1 MEDTEGNIK
10 KLIALILYF
19 SVPSVVYFSGVIM
32 KEMVKVFKAVADPNR
47 IRILK
52 MLQQKKMCVCELSA
66 VLGITQPSVSRH
78 LSMLRDAGLVRD
90 ERDSQW
96 INYELCEE
104 KVNKYAPV
112 LMGHIRKW
120 INEDPRISRDA
131 AMLKT
136 LNREKLCKKV

>member
-1 MEDTEGNIK
+1 
-10 KLIALILYF
+10 
-19 SVPSVVYFSGVIM
+19 M

-52 MLQQKKMCVCELSA
+52 MLQKKKMCVCELSA

-78 LSMLRDAGLVRD
+78 MGMLRDAGLVRD

-104 KVNKYAPV
+104 KLNQYAPV
-112 LMGHIRKW
+112 IMGNIRKW

-131 AMLKT
+131 GMLKT

>member
-1 MEDTEGNIK
+1 
-10 KLIALILYF
+10 
-19 SVPSVVYFSGVIM
+19 M

-90 ERDSQW
+90 ERNGQW
-96 INYELCEE
+96 IDYELCEE
-104 KVNKYAPV
+104 KINQYAPV
-112 LMGHIRKW
+112 LMRHIKSW
-120 INEDPRISRDA
+120 INDHPRVTEDA
-131 AMLKT
+131 GMLKR
-136 LNREKLCKKV
+136 LNRAKLCKKI

>member
-1 MEDTEGNIK
+1 
-10 KLIALILYF
+10 
-19 SVPSVVYFSGVIM
+19 M

-52 MLQQKKMCVCELSA
+52 MLQLKKMCVCELSA

-78 LSMLRDAGLVRD
+78 LSMLRDAGLVKD

-96 INYELCEE
+96 INYQLCEE

-112 LMGHIRKW
+112 IMGNIRKW
-120 INEDPRISRDA
+120 INEDPRVSRDA
-131 AMLKT
+131 GMLKT

>member
-1 MEDTEGNIK
+1 
-10 KLIALILYF
+10 
-19 SVPSVVYFSGVIM
+19 
-32 KEMVKVFKAVADPNR
+32 
-47 IRILK
+47 
-52 MLQQKKMCVCELSA
+52 VCELSA

-96 INYELCEE
+96 VNYELCEE
-104 KVNKYAPV
+104 KINKYAPV
-112 LMGHIRKW
+112 IMGNIRKW

-136 LNREKLCKKV
+136 LNREKLCKKA

>member
-1 MEDTEGNIK
+1 
-10 KLIALILYF
+10 
-19 SVPSVVYFSGVIM
+19 M

-47 IRILK
+47 VRILK

-90 ERDSQW
+90 ERNCQW
-96 INYELCEE
+96 IDYELCEE
-104 KVNKYAPV
+104 KINQYAPI
-112 LMGHIRKW
+112 LMKHIRTW
-120 INEDPRISRDA
+120 INEDQRVSRDA

>member
-1 MEDTEGNIK
+1 
-10 KLIALILYF
+10 
-19 SVPSVVYFSGVIM
+19 M

-52 MLQQKKMCVCELSA
+52 MLQKKKMCVCELSA

-90 ERDSQW
+90 ERDAQW

-104 KVNKYAPV
+104 KVNQYAPV
-112 LMGHIRKW
+112 IMANIRKW
-120 INEDPRISRDA
+120 INDDPRVSRDA
-131 AMLKT
+131 GMLKT
-136 LNREKLCKKV
+136 LNREKLCKKA

>member
-1 MEDTEGNIK
+1 
-10 KLIALILYF
+10 
-19 SVPSVVYFSGVIM
+19 M

-52 MLQQKKMCVCELSA
+52 MLQKKKMCVCELSA

-104 KVNKYAPV
+104 KVNKYAPII
-112 LMGHIRKW
+112 MGHIRKW

-131 AMLKT
+131 GMLKT

>member
-1 MEDTEGNIK
+1 
-10 KLIALILYF
+10 
-19 SVPSVVYFSGVIM
+19 M

-52 MLQQKKMCVCELSA
+52 MLQLKKMCVCELSA

-78 LSMLRDAGLVRD
+78 LSMLRDAGLVKD

-96 INYELCEE
+96 INYQLCEE

-112 LMGHIRKW
+112 IMGNIRKW

-131 AMLKT
+131 GMLKT
-136 LNREKLCKKV
+136 LNREKLCKKA

>member
-1 MEDTEGNIK
+1 
-10 KLIALILYF
+10 
-19 SVPSVVYFSGVIM
+19 M

-52 MLQQKKMCVCELSA
+52 MLQLKKMCVCELSA

-90 ERDSQW
+90 ERDAQW

-112 LMGHIRKW
+112 LMGQHPQMDKRRPARQQGCWHVK
-120 INEDPRISRDA
+120 NP
-131 AMLKT
+131 
-136 LNREKLCKKV
+136 

>member
-1 MEDTEGNIK
+1 
-10 KLIALILYF
+10 
-19 SVPSVVYFSGVIM
+19 
-32 KEMVKVFKAVADPNR
+32 MVKVFKAVADPNR

-90 ERDSQW
+90 ERDAQW

-104 KVNKYAPV
+104 KINKYAPV
-112 LMGHIRKW
+112 IMANIRKW
-120 INEDPRISRDA
+120 INDDPRVSRDA
-131 AMLKT
+131 GMLKT

>member
-1 MEDTEGNIK
+1 
-10 KLIALILYF
+10 
-19 SVPSVVYFSGVIM
+19 M

-90 ERDSQW
+90 ERNCQW
-96 INYELCEE
+96 IDYELCEE

-112 LMGHIRKW
+112 IMSHLTGW
-120 INEDPRISRDA
+120 INDNHRVKEDAS
-131 AMLKT
+131 MLKR
-136 LNREKLCKKV
+136 LNREKLCKKA

>member
-1 MEDTEGNIK
+1 
-10 KLIALILYF
+10 
-19 SVPSVVYFSGVIM
+19 M

-90 ERDSQW
+90 ERNVQW
-96 INYELCEE
+96 IDYELCAE
-104 KVNKYAPV
+104 KINEYAPV

-131 AMLKT
+131 GMLKT
-136 LNREKLCKKV
+136 LNREKLCKKA

>member
-1 MEDTEGNIK
+1 
-10 KLIALILYF
+10 
-19 SVPSVVYFSGVIM
+19 M
-32 KEMVKVFKAVADPNR
+32 KEMVKIFKAVADPNR

-96 INYELCEE
+96 INYELCGE
-104 KVNKYAPV
+104 KINKYAPV
-112 LMGHIRKW
+112 IMNHIRTW
-120 INEDPRISRDA
+120 INKDPRISRDA
-131 AMLKT
+131 SMLKT
-136 LNREKLCKKV
+136 LNREKLCKKT

>member
-1 MEDTEGNIK
+1 
-10 KLIALILYF
+10 
-19 SVPSVVYFSGVIM
+19 M

-90 ERDSQW
+90 ERNCQW
-96 INYELCEE
+96 IDYDLCEE
-104 KVNKYAPV
+104 NVNKYAPV
-112 LMGHIRKW
+112 LMKHIRTW
-120 INEDPRISRDA
+120 INEDPRVSRDA
-131 AMLKT
+131 SLLKT

>member
-1 MEDTEGNIK
+1 
-10 KLIALILYF
+10 
-19 SVPSVVYFSGVIM
+19 M

-52 MLQQKKMCVCELSA
+52 MLQLKKMWVCELSA

-78 LSMLRDAGLVRD
+78 LSMLRDAGLVKD

-96 INYELCEE
+96 INYQLCEE

-112 LMGHIRKW
+112 IMGNIRKW

-131 AMLKT
+131 GMLKT
-136 LNREKLCKKV
+136 LNREKLCKKT